1 MLEGARLQ
9 KGRGWTLE
17 REEVGHWRGKRAD
30 IRGGQ
35 GKGWT
40 LGGGGG
46 GRENFVIRGAPR
58 RVNIRGGG

>member
-17 REEVGHWRGKRAD
+17 REEVGHWREKRAD

-46 GRENFVIRGAPR
+46 VGRTLSLEGP
-58 RVNIRGGG
+58 RGG